1 LVVFTIQGIL
11 SALGELISAGLEAA
25 QNFVN
30 GLKSMS
36 LGELIQI
43 GWDWIKSLFQGAIDA
58 LSNFVGG
65 LIDKCTNVW
74 DSIKSVFTGGS
85 SEVNTQVSTDFSQTA
100 TNVESSTA
108 QMANSATN
116 NANAAQQAI

>member
-1 LVVFTIQGIL
+1 MGGLIEFAAQLITAGVALVVFTIQGIL

-43 GWDWIKSLFQGAIDA
+43 GWDWIKSL
-58 LSNFVGG
+58 
-65 LIDKCTNVW
+65 
-74 DSIKSVFTGGS
+74 
-85 SEVNTQVSTDFSQTA
+85 
-100 TNVESSTA
+100 
-108 QMANSATN
+108 
-116 NANAAQQAI
+116 